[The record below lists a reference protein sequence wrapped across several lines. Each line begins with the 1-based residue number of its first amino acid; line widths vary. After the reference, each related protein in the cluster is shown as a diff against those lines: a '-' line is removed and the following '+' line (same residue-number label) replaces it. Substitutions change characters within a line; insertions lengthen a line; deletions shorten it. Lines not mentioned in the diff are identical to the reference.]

1 MIYESTVPNQT
12 LQRAAI
18 TALDRNCD
26 KFLHGGQLFAVDIN
40 WRPIADVKPI
50 SAEKPVAKPKAIPKA
65 APEPVPMPVARKTT
79 TTETELISLMETYL
93 EASGPATAVLLATGI
108 NRPGI
113 VASDV
118 LAVLEQYPRFQKDA
132 RGFWELKRVAE
143 AVRDKQ

>member
-50 SAEKPVAKPKAIPKA
+50 STEKPVAKPKAIPKA
-65 APEPVPMPVARKTT
+65 APEPVPAPVARKTT
-79 TTETELISLMETYL
+79 TSESELIGLLETCL
-93 EASGPATAVLLATGI
+93 EARGPTA
-108 NRPGI
+108 
-113 VASDV
+113 SSV
-118 LAVLEQYPRFQKDA
+118 LAAEANVPGVTVDDVVQILRHNDRFQLDS

-143 AVRDKQ
+143 AVREQR